1 MPACEHL
8 DYEYFPRFH
17 SDAST
22 TEHTTEWYVSVVHP
36 SHCWL
41 VFDRMTVVMFLFSL
55 SKTSSW
61 QASFSTLQV
70 ALHPGLL
77 PSVFGC
83 TGHVFKFAIRP
94 DVAASL
100 TSNVTFAACL
110 DHRCIDASQVKSLPF
125 QHRKSHFIFDFRHRC
140 SDAPDTSA
148 SWPYVRTLPLR
159 SAATSPLRRVLIIGA
174 SLRPKSSRSR
184 FNTASRTSFRLA
196 AIGVRMHGAR
206 LQARRSSGRFRFD
219 QQQHHLCGLFWSS
232 VHPCVPSQVAP
243 VSTPQVS
250 LHSGLLPPVFGCMG
264 HVCKLAV
271 RPDVAASISSN
282 ITFAA
287 CFDRRCIPS
296 QCAPVSTPQV
306 ALRSGLLPS
315 VFGCTGHVCKL
326 AIRPDVAAS
335 ISSNITFAACFGD
348 LGIRASQV
356 NSVPFQ
362 HRKAHF
368 VLDCCHRCSDA
379 RGTSASSPFVR
390 AAPLRSAA
398 TSPLRRIW
406 IIGASQSKSL
416 WFQHGKSHFIPVCFH
431 RYLDSRGV

>member
-159 SAATSPLRRVLIIGA
+159 SAATSPFRRVLVICA
-174 SLRPKSSRSR
+174 SVRPKSSR
-184 FNTASRTSFRLA
+184 F
-196 AIGVRMHGAR
+196 
-206 LQARRSSGRFRFD
+206 
-219 QQQHHLCGLFWSS
+219 
-232 VHPCVPSQVAP
+232 

-250 LHSGLLPPVFGCMG
+250 LHSGLLPSVFGCTW
-264 HVCKLAV
+264 HVWKPAI
-271 RPDVAASISSN
+271 RPDVAVSISSN

-287 CFDRRCIPS
+287 F
-296 QCAPVSTPQV
+296 
-306 ALRSGLLPS
+306 
-315 VFGCTGHVCKL
+315 F
-326 AIRPDVAAS
+326 
-335 ISSNITFAACFGD
+335 
-348 LGIRASQV
+348 
-356 NSVPFQ
+356 
-362 HRKAHF
+362 
-368 VLDCCHRCSDA
+368 
-379 RGTSASSPFVR
+379 
-390 AAPLRSAA
+390 
-398 TSPLRRIW
+398 
-406 IIGASQSKSL
+406 
-416 WFQHGKSHFIPVCFH
+416 
-431 RYLDSRGV
+431 